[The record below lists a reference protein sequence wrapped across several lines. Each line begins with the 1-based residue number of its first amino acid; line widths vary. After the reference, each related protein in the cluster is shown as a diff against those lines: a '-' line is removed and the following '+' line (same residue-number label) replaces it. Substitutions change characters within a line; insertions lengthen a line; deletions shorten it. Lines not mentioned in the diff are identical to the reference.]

1 MTTVGTFELPSSGAD
16 VVVAIADRVGV
27 QTVVVI
33 RTPSTGEANE
43 SKLIGRN
50 GLMTQ
55 SLIYEEASM
64 RGGVLSPPR
73 PLEDHAEKI
82 TTGDGP
88 AIIFIDPAHEYGA
101 SLAGLEFAL
110 RHLSADG
117 WLVVHDC
124 LPDPA
129 LVTPTQRRL
138 EWCGSTPIA
147 FREVA
152 RAAGRAW
159 LTVDCDFGIGIL
171 RPVSCNVVPCLS
183 PEVEQRWAEASL
195 RKRHRLFSRYGPDL
209 MNRITPS
216 QLDMALDVLIEGRTF
231 HPTQLSWTERRRR
244 RVRHVASQIKGA
256 PGVAISRLRYTMMQ
270 HPRLE
275 EAEQKLS
282 SAVWTRRAR
291 RYGTR

>member
-1 MTTVGTFELPSSGAD
+1 VTTVGTFELPSSGAD

-88 AIIFIDPAHEYGA
+88 AIIFIDPAH
-101 SLAGLEFAL
+101 
-110 RHLSADG
+110 
-117 WLVVHDC
+117 VHDC

-171 RPVSCNVVPCLS
+171 CPVSCNVVPCLS